1 MPDQGRPGSLAH
13 RLSASTRILAVE
25 DEEDIAEFLRAY
37 FRASG
42 YDLVHLDPRSPDEII
57 TAIED
62 DHPDL
67 ILLDY
72 GLRGF
77 SGHDA
82 YRLIRGQDRFAFL
95 PVIVVTGDS
104 TAKAKTM
111 DTASG
116 LGLDAFVPK
125 PFNVNTLA
133 GLVAERIEA
142 ARLMAKAGRDENLGV
157 MTQAYLSA
165 RLRDEITAAPKDHPV
180 TFGLV
185 QLRTLNAVRQ
195 AAGQDGVTYVVREL
209 IGIARRHLPDEAVLG
224 RTDTNELA
232 VMVSG
237 AGADDIEKS
246 LVAALEAMPASVN
259 LPGGGTV
266 TVEVAAGLAS
276 FPRHASS
283 VDELYMAADAALAD
297 AVDERV
303 ALRIAI

>member
-1 MPDQGRPGSLAH
+1 MPDQGRRGSLAH

-42 YDLVHLDPRSPDEII
+42 YDLVHLDPTRPEAVIEAIDEH
-57 TAIED
+57 
-62 DHPDL
+62 HPDL

-82 YRLIRGQDRFAFL
+82 YRLVRSEDRFAFL
-95 PVIVVTGDS
+95 PVIVVTGDALAVTKS
-104 TAKAKTM
+104 R

-116 LGLDAFVPK
+116 LGLDAFVTK

-142 ARLMAKAGRDENLGV
+142 ARVMAKAGRDEGLGV
-157 MTQAYLSA
+157 MTQAYLTA
-165 RLRDEITAAPKDHPV
+165 RLNDEITSAPEQPV

-185 QLRTLNAVRQ
+185 RLRTLKAIIS
-195 AAGQDGVTYVVREL
+195 AAGADGVGYVGREL
-209 IGIARRHLPDEAVLG
+209 LSTARGMLPPASVLG

-232 VMVSG
+232 VLVPG
-237 AGADDIEKS
+237 ATAADLEPLITDV
-246 LVAALEAMPASVN
+246 LAACPATMG
-259 LPGGGTV
+259 LPGGAVVDIALT
-266 TVEVAAGLAS
+266 AGLAS
-276 FPRHASS
+276 YPAHASS
-283 VDELYMAADAALAD
+283 VDELCMAAEAALAG
-297 AVDERV
+297 AVDDQATVRV
-303 ALRIAI
+303 AI

>member
-1 MPDQGRPGSLAH
+1 VPDLGRPGSLAH

-42 YDLVHLDPRSPDEII
+42 YDLVHLDPASPGEILATI
-57 TAIED
+57 DST
-62 DHPDL
+62 HPDL

-77 SGHDA
+77 SGYEA
-82 YRLIRGQDRFAFL
+82 YRLIRSEDRFAFL

-104 TAKAKTM
+104 TAKAKSM
-111 DTASG
+111 EAASG

-133 GLVAERIEA
+133 SLVAERIEA

-165 RLRDEITAAPKDHPV
+165 RLQDEISAAPKDHPV

-185 QLRTLNAVRQ
+185 QLRSLGAVRK
-195 AAGQDGVTYVVREL
+195 AAGQEGVVYVVREL
-209 IGIARRHLPDEAVLG
+209 ISIARRHLPDGAVLG
-224 RTDTNELA
+224 RTDTDELA
-232 VMVSG
+232 VMVPGRS
-237 AGADDIEKS
+237 ATDIEQP
-246 LVAALEAMPASVN
+246 LAAALAATPAAID
-259 LPGGGTV
+259 LPGGATV
-266 TVEVAAGLAS
+266 AVDVAAGLAS
-276 FPRHASS
+276 FPQHASS
-283 VDELYMAADAALAD
+283 VDELYMAADAALAS
-297 AVDERV
+297 AVDGDRAV
-303 ALRIAI
+303 AVAI